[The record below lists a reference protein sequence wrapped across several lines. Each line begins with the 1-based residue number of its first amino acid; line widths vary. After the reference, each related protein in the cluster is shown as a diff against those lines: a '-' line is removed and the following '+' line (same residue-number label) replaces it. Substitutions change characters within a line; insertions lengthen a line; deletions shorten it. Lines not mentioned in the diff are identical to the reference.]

1 LIASDHKVQHTV
13 FHVAG
18 GGDWDELDAAID
30 EARELG
36 LPIGF
41 YKEDEDPSITQSL
54 EDKPTGRGVR
64 PAKPAKSTM
73 RRKARGR

>member
-1 LIASDHKVQHTV
+1 VQHTV

-36 LPIGF
+36 LPIG
-41 YKEDEDPSITQSL
+41 ERDPEDPSIWHTL